1 MSQVP
6 LRTRRPRTGSRAG
19 RRVGWALVVL
29 GVLVALPTGAIFALI
44 TNLVPLAAVVP
55 KTIRVT
61 GPVEADLRAVLS
73 FGGAFF
79 AALVAIGSGAHRIA
93 RGTWSG
99 RLLAALVGLGSAGLA
114 AIAFA
119 R

>member
-1 MSQVP
+1 MSQVT

-29 GVLVALPTGAIFALI
+29 GVVAALPTGAVFALI

-61 GPVEADLRAVLS
+61 GPVQADVRAVLS
-73 FGGAFF
+73 FGGAFLV
-79 AALVAIGSGAHRIA
+79 ALVAIAEGAHRVA
-93 RGTWSG
+93 RGAWSAK
-99 RLLAALVGLGSAGLA
+99 LFAAMVLLGSAGLA
-114 AIAFA
+114 AIALA